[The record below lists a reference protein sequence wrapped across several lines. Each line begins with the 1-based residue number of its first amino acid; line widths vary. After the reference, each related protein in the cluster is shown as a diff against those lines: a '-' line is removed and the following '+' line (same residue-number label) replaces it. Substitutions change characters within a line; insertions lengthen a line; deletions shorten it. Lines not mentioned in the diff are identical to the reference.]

1 MSDSPDKTEA
11 STGQRAHDA
20 STSTLPPPP
29 PGASVGGASQS
40 QSKSASTP
48 RGQRRFTM
56 DVGDIVDGKYKIEAV
71 IGRGG
76 MGVVVAAQHM
86 QLKETVAL
94 KFLLAQAEDEDEFR
108 SRFLREAQVSAKL
121 RGEHVTRLMDFGAPE
136 GAPPFMVMEYLQ
148 GVDVR
153 QAIKQNGPL
162 PVEVAI
168 DYIVQ
173 ACEGLAEAHALG
185 VVHRDLKPSNLFLT
199 KRLDGSDLVKILDF
213 GVSKMAGQ
221 KDVDDDLT
229 TAGSVLGSPR
239 YMSPEQLR
247 NSGDVDARADVWSL
261 GAIFYEMLTGHAPF
275 QAPSTA
281 ALCAKILGTDPIP
294 TIIAERPDV
303 PPAVEQAAFKCLA
316 REREQR
322 TPDVSGFIADLA
334 LATNLPWVSAA
345 VGRISA
351 VLERRSTRGEGFS
364 GSYPGLSA
372 SSARLGP
379 LSSPS
384 AMAMSDA
391 SSRSSK
397 VEPAPAARRPMVPIA
412 IAAVLLLLGGGLLLT
427 RRSPEPVAAAPAV
440 ASPAPV
446 APPPSAAPPTPATT
460 EARPATP
467 PSATASAAPPAA
479 DPPRGNKGGGKK
491 GGAAPPGPTPPP
503 TPPPPTPTP
512 PRATPLDDR
521 FLGA

>member
-1 MSDSPDKTEA
+1 
-11 STGQRAHDA
+11 
-20 STSTLPPPP
+20 
-29 PGASVGGASQS
+29 
-40 QSKSASTP
+40 
-48 RGQRRFTM
+48 
-56 DVGDIVDGKYKIEAV
+56 
-71 IGRGG
+71 
-76 MGVVVAAQHM
+76 
-86 QLKETVAL
+86 
-94 KFLLAQAEDEDEFR
+94 
-108 SRFLREAQVSAKL
+108 VSAKL

-136 GAPPFMVMEYLQ
+136 GGPPFMVMEYLQ

-185 VVHRDLKPSNLFLT
+185 VVHRDLKPSNLFLS
-199 KRLDGSDLVKILDF
+199 KRLDGTDLVKILDF
-213 GVSKMAGQ
+213 GVSKMAGL
-221 KDVDDDLT
+221 KDVDDELT

-261 GAIFYEMLTGHAPF
+261 GAIFYEMLTGRAPF

-294 TIIAERPDV
+294 SITAERPDV
-303 PPAVEQAAFKCLA
+303 SAAIEHAAFKCLA
-316 REREQR
+316 RERDQR

-364 GSYPGLSA
+364 GSYPGLN
-372 SSARLGP
+372 SSSQQRALGP

-384 AMAMSDA
+384 AMAMADA

-397 VEPAPAARRPMVPIA
+397 AAAPPPAKRPIVPIA

-427 RRSPEPVAAAPAV
+427 RKTPPVPAPAAPPPV
-440 ASPAPV
+440 ASPATTP
-446 APPPSAAPPTPATT
+446 APSAAPPPPATT
-460 EARPATP
+460 EAKPTAP
-467 PSATASAAPPAA
+467 PSATATAGNDRSAPPG
-479 DPPRGNKGGGKK
+479 DPPRGKGGNGKK
-491 GGAAPPGPTPPP
+491 GAATPPPPGPTPP
-503 TPPPPTPTP
+503 TPPPATP
-512 PRATPLDDR
+512 PPRTNPLDDR
-521 FLGA
+521 F